1 MDTKIITD
9 LIIKEKKDYFE
20 EQYNSPFFRDAIKEI
35 SDRFSEREVIF
46 TVFPLS
52 FISVGLP
59 FGFIFLLFPTLS
71 TLSIVLYLFF
81 SITIFITGLLLSGK
95 RKEKRIIKKVEE
107 DENERNEYL
116 NYIIMP
122 YFEKELISD
131 EILTHIKLKLTL
143 DQFKILKAMN
153 KDGITYK
160 GLSDFIENIKDID
173 SSIEESESEKYS
185 LKYSDI
191 KNTYTHI
198 NE

>member
-1 MDTKIITD
+1 MDIKTITN

-20 EQYNSPFFRDAIKEI
+20 EKYNSPFFRSAIKEI
-35 SDRFSEREVIF
+35 SKSFSEREALF

-52 FISVGLP
+52 FISVALP
-59 FGFIFLLFPTLS
+59 FGFISFLFPTLS
-71 TLSIVLYLFF
+71 IPLFLFF
-81 SITIFITGLLLSGK
+81 SITIFTTGLFLFCK
-95 RKEKRIIKKVEE
+95 TKEKRIIKKVEE

>member
-1 MDTKIITD
+1 M
-9 LIIKEKKDYFE
+9 
-20 EQYNSPFFRDAIKEI
+20 A
-35 SDRFSEREVIF
+35 
-46 TVFPLS
+46 
-52 FISVGLP
+52 LP
-59 FGFIFLLFPTLS
+59 FGFISFLFPTLS
-71 TLSIVLYLFF
+71 IPLFLFF
-81 SITIFITGLLLSGK
+81 SITIFTTGLFLFCK
-95 RKEKRIIKKVEE
+95 TKEKRIIKKVEE

-173 SSIEESESEKYS
+173 SSI
-185 LKYSDI
+185 
-191 KNTYTHI
+191 
-198 NE
+198 